1 MIKTFVFNP
10 IQVNCFV
17 LYDTNKECAI
27 VDTGAQSAQER
38 QELTDFISQ
47 NNLVVKHILL
57 THAHIDHICGAPYI
71 TKHFS
76 LPLEL
81 GGGADKILRLLNAQA
96 SCFGFEE
103 TDFDTMPTKEIK
115 ESDTICF
122 GSSELKVISTPGHCA
137 GSVSFFNEKENY
149 VLTGDA
155 LFAGG
160 IGRTD
165 LPTGDYNTLVYSIT
179 HNLFSLPSKTVC
191 LTGHGSQTT
200 IGVEKEGFI
209 Y

>member
-81 GGGADKILRLLNAQA
+81 GGGADKILRLLNAQPLA
-96 SCFGFEE
+96 L
-103 TDFDTMPTKEIK
+103 D
-115 ESDTICF
+115 
-122 GSSELKVISTPGHCA
+122 LKR
-137 GSVSFFNEKENY
+137 
-149 VLTGDA
+149 LTLTLCQPKKLKRAIPFA
-155 LFAGG
+155 LVH
-160 IGRTD
+160 
-165 LPTGDYNTLVYSIT
+165 LN
-179 HNLFSLPSKTVC
+179 
-191 LTGHGSQTT
+191 
-200 IGVEKEGFI
+200 
-209 Y
+209 